1 MGDLNLSSVEG
12 SSVTEHFSAAESS
25 HAYAPANNSSHLSYG
40 HFSVIL
46 LLTCSELRAHTF
58 SESGHRGINDVQCT
72 ERPYLSGTF
81 IGVLMTCSEVRAH
94 TFSESGHR
102 GINDVQCN
110 KGPYLSGT
118 FIGVLMTCSVCL
130 TCAHLTHEHFPSQS
144 SRDVRL
150 LMTCSLLSTIHFASR
165 DPRFLMTCRV
175 CTERARTHSDPLRT
189 CSTWGAYDC

>member
-46 LLTCSELRAHTF
+46 LLTCSEL
-58 SESGHRGINDVQCT
+58 
-72 ERPYLSGTF
+72 
-81 IGVLMTCSEVRAH
+81 RAH